1 MPHLNLRD
9 ISHSEITASGLKT
22 FQSQVNNKTW
32 LTAMSKYSR
41 VRFQD
46 KLQLLQSHHAVFY
59 SLRLHSFC
67 HLISSDRL
75 ETIVQTAAVFW
86 RRRCLAESLALQ
98 RGSSLGCCSP
108 WHLMVAKIGGK
119 GHLYYRRSGRV
130 HTRRCLHEK
139 PPVS

>member
-98 RGSSLGCCSP
+98 AWQLARLLLSVALNGCQN
-108 WHLMVAKIGGK
+108 
-119 GHLYYRRSGRV
+119 RRERSFILQTQWEGAYAQ
-130 HTRRCLHEK
+130 
-139 PPVS
+139 VSA